1 MNKLWHLAV
10 CAMLTTQIC
19 VAQDLNIV
27 LGTIVRVDSTTKTI
41 VVKTANGTEHTIR
54 ATDAVTVEGTKD
66 GFNGLREGSQIV
78 ARTTGAGTDETALE
92 VGKISEDGFKA
103 TDGTVE
109 EFEKDTK
116 KIVVKDAHGAKKTFK
131 LGG

>member
-54 ATDAVTVEGTKD
+54 ATDAVTVKGTKD

-78 ARTTGAGTDETALE
+78 ARTTGAGTDEKLPWKLARLARTASRLRMAPL
-92 VGKISEDGFKA
+92 KNSR
-103 TDGTVE
+103 
-109 EFEKDTK
+109 
-116 KIVVKDAHGAKKTFK
+116 KTPRK
-131 LGG
+131 S